1 MAVVHQLVGEMGPAM
16 VQGLVRVVVQGLV
29 RVVGQGLLG
38 VVGRGVG

>member
-16 VQGLVRVVVQGLV
+16 VQGLVRVV
-29 RVVGQGLLG
+29 GQGLLG